1 MPEDFTNPEKNPY
14 FDENL
19 AAAPRERRSRPLK
32 FAQQGKYINIANQIR
47 SDQRAEQMRRE
58 IEEAAKANIEEDDQ
72 QIKDGFTKV
81 CIGIVLFSIVVVVA
95 FVQSFSTS
103 NAIFTICAFS
113 FLRVIITLARGAEGS
128 GVVGCRIF
136 A

>member
-1 MPEDFTNPEKNPY
+1 MPEEFTNPEKNPY

-58 IEEAAKANIEEDDQ
+58 IEEAAKANVEEDDQ

-81 CIGIVLFSIVVVVA
+81 CIEIVFSFIVVVVSVA
-95 FVQSFSTS
+95 FVDY
-103 NAIFTICAFS
+103 
-113 FLRVIITLARGAEGS
+113 FLILVM
-128 GVVGCRIF
+128 
-136 A
+136 

>member
-1 MPEDFTNPEKNPY
+1 MSVPEDFTNPEKNPY

-58 IEEAAKANIEEDDQ
+58 IEEAAKANVEEDDQ

-81 CIGIVLFSIVVVVA
+81 CIGIVLFFIVVVVA
-95 FVQSFSTS
+95 FIDTFSTS
-103 NAIFTICAFS
+103 SMIFTICTF
-113 FLRVIITLARGAEGS
+113 FFFVC
-128 GVVGCRIF
+128 V
-136 A
+136 